1 MNLPLLFHA
10 NFFTLGALIPVCF
23 FLFCAVYFLTIKKKS
38 RATYCYGMG
47 TLFVCGFNLAYF
59 LASGVYHPVAALH
72 RWLTVGTILMSE
84 LYFIKFIYF
93 IDREEASRPVRVL
106 FAALFVVAIAVP
118 AVFIAF
124 TYDAP
129 RVFRFDGHYYDLD
142 ADYISRLI
150 GYFIQLYMIIFI
162 VTTAIKIFTAEKVR
176 RLTIF
181 ALGAAFVLA
190 ALVPSVI
197 NVMSRDGRIDR
208 ETFQVAWDVLNI
220 SGFFLMTI
228 VFINYTTDRISFM
241 AKVIGISL
249 TALLVLFQG
258 IVFLSI
264 SDREKAFDG
273 IMYGQTRL
281 AVDHAT
287 SIPDFTYLASMPE
300 DDESGK
306 LLTISSRVIDGD
318 AYSPYRC
325 QLITMGI
332 LERIRRLPDEGFDR
346 GLSEILGT
354 APPYFS
360 GYAQALTALR
370 HGRSRSTDI
379 GMGLVDDVAGLR
391 NVLRY
396 HDGKI
401 RKIPDEGFRK
411 GLRLFLSGAG
421 EAFSPFARALEGFLA
436 KTTLEDGALKQEV
449 LTFLTPPVLSGG
461 RCFRTIGGRNFV
473 SFLHYEAP
481 TKTVHEAGFPY
492 LTYREYFHSYCMKF
506 IYLLC
511 ATFVIIFIC
520 FSLYFRGSMV
530 KPIERLLKGL
540 DSIKNGDLDIRIP
553 AKAQDEIG
561 MLAEDFNQMARV
573 MKRNRDQLDEYM
585 RTLEE
590 RVRERTLEL
599 EEKNKTLR
607 AAHEDLRESE
617 EKYRMIVNNMS
628 DAIWVLSLKDLNFTY
643 MSPSFFKITGYD
655 EKEFSTL
662 TLRSIL
668 SPASYELSKAVITRS
683 LKDDDASS
691 RILEL
696 EHMHRDGHIV
706 YTEVTAG
713 GIRGEDGA
721 IVSIMGVT
729 RDITQRKK
737 AEEALRE
744 SEEKYR
750 TILDSGK
757 FAFFEVDLKG
767 DFVFV
772 NRPFLE
778 QSGFAEEDLVG
789 KSFRNVVNK
798 EDWDKVFRE
807 YARIYAGELAEAEMY
822 NEFVCKDGSS
832 KFADVIVYPVLN
844 HNKNV
849 VGFKGIAQD
858 VTERKNAEEALRA
871 SEERYR
877 NIVQNATD
885 GIFRNDVMGNFI
897 FVNPVGQELLG
908 YSEEE
913 LLKINYRDLV
923 VPEHRARVF
932 NDYRVQL
939 QNKTK
944 ESYLE
949 FPVVRK
955 DGQVIWLGQR
965 VRLERNGAIW
975 EFHGISRDIT
985 ARVKAEEELKVAKEA
1000 AERAN
1005 KAKSRFLANMSHEL
1019 RTPLNSINGIV
1030 ELLRFGSYEKN
1041 EEIVI
1046 ELEKAVDELR
1056 KNVKGKQ
1063 AAELAESLSS
1073 VMNFLQDDGNLKRYY
1088 FLKTVGL
1095 VEGLKTAGTV
1105 EAILNDIMQ
1114 KVDEEDRDIFNA
1126 YRRIKESG
1134 DYLLSLIDTILN
1146 LSKIESGKIDIKKT
1160 DVDVRGMVASVI
1172 DNAKSFARSK
1182 GKGGLAISYLV
1193 HEKVPQKAPMDHQ
1206 KTKQVLLNL
1215 FSNAIKFTDEGSV
1228 TLLVNRTDDAIR
1240 FTVIDTGAGIR
1251 EEEREKVFLEFERT
1265 SSSRNVEGTGLG
1277 LAITKRLVELQEG
1290 IVGFESE
1297 HNGGSRFWFTL
1308 PLRSE

>member
-10 NFFTLGALIPVCF
+10 NFFTLGALIPACF

-93 IDREEASRPVRVL
+93 IDREEASRLVRIL
-106 FAALFVVAIAVP
+106 FAALFVIAITIP

-142 ADYISRLI
+142 ADDISRLI
-150 GYFIQLYMIIFI
+150 GYFIQLYMIIFFI
-162 VTTAIKIFTAEKVR
+162 TTAIKIFTAQKGK

-190 ALVPSVI
+190 SLVPSII

-264 SDREKAFDG
+264 SDREKAFDV

-281 AVDHAT
+281 AVGT
-287 SIPDFTYLASMPE
+287 TLSSPDISYLASMPE
-300 DDESGK
+300 EDEAGRF
-306 LLTISSRVIDGD
+306 LTMSSRVIDTA
-318 AYSPYRC
+318 AYSAYRC
-325 QLITMGI
+325 QLMNMGI
-332 LERIRRLPDEGFDR
+332 MERIRELPDDGFDR
-346 GLSEILGT
+346 GLRELLGK
-354 APPYFS
+354 APPYFN
-360 GYAQALTALR
+360 GYAQAFIALR
-370 HGRSRSTDI
+370 QGQSRSITGI
-379 GMGLVDDVAGLR
+379 GRRLVDDVAGLR

-396 HDGKI
+396 HEGKI
-401 RKIPDEGFRK
+401 SKIPDESFRK

-421 EAFSPFARALEGFLA
+421 GAFSPFASALEEFLA
-436 KTTLEDGALKQEV
+436 KTTLENGALKHET

-473 SFLHYEAP
+473 SFLHYEAS
-481 TKTVHEAGFPY
+481 TKTAHEAGFPY
-492 LTYREYFHSYCMKF
+492 LAYREYFHSFCMKF

-511 ATFVIIFIC
+511 ATYVIIFIC

-561 MLAEDFNQMARV
+561 MLTEDFNQMAQV
-573 MKRNRDQLDEYM
+573 MKQDRDKLDEYM

-599 EEKNKTLR
+599 EEKNNTLR
-607 AAHEDLRESE
+607 AAYEELRESE
-617 EKYRMIVNNMS
+617 EKY
-628 DAIWVLSLKDLNFTY
+628 
-643 MSPSFFKITGYD
+643 
-655 EKEFSTL
+655 ST
-662 TLRSIL
+662 
-668 SPASYELSKAVITRS
+668 
-683 LKDDDASS
+683 
-691 RILEL
+691 
-696 EHMHRDGHIV
+696 
-706 YTEVTAG
+706 
-713 GIRGEDGA
+713 
-721 IVSIMGVT
+721 IM
-729 RDITQRKK
+729 
-737 AEEALRE
+737 
-744 SEEKYR
+744 
-750 TILDSGK
+750 DSGK

-767 DFVFV
+767 NFVFI
-772 NRPFLE
+772 NKPFLE
-778 QSGFAEEDLVG
+778 QSGYAEEELIG
-789 KSFRNVVNK
+789 RSFREVVNRA
-798 EDWDKVFRE
+798 DWDHVFRE

-822 NEFVCKDGSS
+822 NEFVSKDGSS
-832 KFADVIVYPVLN
+832 KFADIIVYPVFDRD
-844 HNKNV
+844 KNV

-858 VTERKNAEEALRA
+858 ITERKNAEEALRA

-885 GIFRNDVMGNFI
+885 GIFRNDAMGNFL

-908 YSEEE
+908 YLENE
-913 LLKINYRDLV
+913 LLKMNYRDLV
-923 VPEHRARVF
+923 MPDHRDRVL
-932 NDYRVQL
+932 NQYRVQL
-939 QNKTK
+939 RDKTND
-944 ESYLE
+944 SYLE
-949 FPVVRK
+949 FPVMRK
-955 DGQVIWLGQR
+955 DGRVVWLGQR
-965 VRLERNGAIW
+965 VRLERNGATW

-985 ARVKAEEELKVAKEA
+985 ARVKAEQELKVAKEA

-1005 KAKSRFLANMSHEL
+1005 RAKSRFLANMSHEL

-1046 ELEKAVDELR
+1046 ELEKAVEELR
-1056 KNVKGKQ
+1056 EHVPGKQ
-1063 AAELAESLSS
+1063 AAELADSLSS
-1073 VMNFLQDDGNLKRYY
+1073 IMNFIQDDGNLKRYY

-1095 VEGLKTAGTV
+1095 LEGLKNAGTV
-1105 EAILNDIMQ
+1105 EALLNDIMQ

-1146 LSKIESGKIDIKKT
+1146 LAKIESGKIDIRKT
-1160 DVDVRGMVASVI
+1160 DVDVRGMVESVV

-1182 GKGGLAISYLV
+1182 GKADLVISYLV
-1193 HEKVPQKAPMDHQ
+1193 HEQVPQKVAMDHQ
-1206 KTKQVLLNL
+1206 KTKQVLLNF

-1228 TLLVNRTDDAIR
+1228 TLLVNRTDDAIK

-1251 EEEREKVFLEFERT
+1251 EGERDKVFHEFERT

-1290 IVGFESE
+1290 VVGFESE
-1297 HNGGSRFWFTL
+1297 YNGGSRFWFTL